1 MSVFKTGTY
10 TQLMPDSAFDVA
22 STTDQEFLPRTVD
35 NMKMGVFVSTAI
47 SDALAG
53 YGKGCIAI
61 VTADGKL
68 YTNVGSATSCDFD
81 AVS

>member
-1 MSVFKTGTY
+1 MAVLKTGTFV
-10 TQLMPDSAFDVA
+10 QLMQDARFDTA
-22 STTDQEFLPRTVD
+22 STTDQEFLPRTID

-47 SDALAG
+47 SDGAAG
-53 YGKGCIAI
+53 YGKGCLAI

-68 YTNVGSATSCDFD
+68 YTNVGSSTSCNFD